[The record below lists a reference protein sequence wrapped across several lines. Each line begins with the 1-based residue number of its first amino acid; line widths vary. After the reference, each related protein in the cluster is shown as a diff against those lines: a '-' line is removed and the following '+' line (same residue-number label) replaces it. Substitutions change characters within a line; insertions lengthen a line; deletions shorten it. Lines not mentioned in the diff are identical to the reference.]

1 MPARDPYEV
10 LGVSADA
17 DDAEI
22 RRAFQKIA
30 RRSHPDVAPAD
41 AASEARFAE
50 AAQAFEVLSDPDLRR
65 RYDASRRRGD
75 EPEWAARWSAAEEVV
90 EAPGGTVRRSTRW
103 VEVRRGR
110 RPPAVRS
117 GRAGERDA
125 GGAVAAKGIRD
136 EGPRSTPGV
145 VGSSDAGAG
154 RPAGAEAGRLERPER
169 RGDARAP
176 AAEAVTPV
184 EAVLDFAEAV
194 RGTTRSFPL
203 QREIGCPE
211 CGGSGEVGGGGG
223 ESWTGEC
230 GRCGGRGALV
240 ELERVR
246 VRLPRAVE
254 DGARLRIPG
263 RGAPL
268 APGRQSDLEIR
279 VRVRPHPYFRREGP
293 DVHADLP
300 VTLAEAVLGADVE
313 VPTIDGPV
321 RVTLPPG
328 TSGGR
333 RFRLRGRGL
342 TPPGGEPGDH
352 YFRVMIVLPERIGEE
367 LRRAVRGGRGPDPR
381 GDLPRK
387 PI

>member
-1 MPARDPYEV
+1 MPARDLYEV
-10 LGVSADA
+10 LDVRPDA
-17 DDAEI
+17 DEAEI

-30 RRSHPDVAPAD
+30 RRCHPDVARVDEEA
-41 AASEARFAE
+41 EARFAE
-50 AAQAFEVLSDPDLRR
+50 AARAFEVLSDPELRR
-65 RYDASRRRGD
+65 RYDAQLGRGA
-75 EPEWAARWSAAEEVV
+75 EPEWTASWSAAEEVV
-90 EAPGGTVRRSTRW
+90 DAAGGTVRRSARW
-103 VEVRRGR
+103 VEVRRGG
-110 RPPAVRS
+110 AGGA
-117 GRAGERDA
+117 GRAARS
-125 GGAVAAKGIRD
+125 GAVAAG
-136 EGPRSTPGV
+136 
-145 VGSSDAGAG
+145 GAG
-154 RPAGAEAGRLERPER
+154 TQIGGRSGEAGGGQP
-169 RGDARAP
+169 DA
-176 AAEAVTPV
+176 AVTRV

-203 QREIGCPE
+203 QREIQCPE

-223 ESWTGEC
+223 EAWTGEC

-246 VRLPRAVE
+246 VRLPRGIE

-268 APGRQSDLEIR
+268 APGRQGDLEIR

-300 VTLAEAVLGADVE
+300 VTLAEAVLGAEVE

-321 RVTLPPG
+321 RVTIPPG

-352 YFRVMIVLPERIGEE
+352 YFRVTIVLPEPIGEE
-367 LRRAVRGGRGPDPR
+367 LRRAVGASRGANPR
-381 GDLPRK
+381 RRLPSGVL
-387 PI
+387 

>member
-1 MPARDPYEV
+1 MTARDLYEV
-10 LGVSADA
+10 LGVAPEADE
-17 DDAEI
+17 AEV

-110 RPPAVRS
+110 RPSAVRS
-117 GRAGERDA
+117 
-125 GGAVAAKGIRD
+125 V
-136 EGPRSTPGV
+136 
-145 VGSSDAGAG
+145 
-154 RPAGAEAGRLERPER
+154 GAEAGRLERAER

-203 QREIGCPE
+203 QREIACPE

-352 YFRVMIVLPERIGEE
+352 YFRVMIVLPERMGEE
-367 LRRAVRGGRGPDPR
+367 LRRAVRGADAPDPR
-381 GDLPRK
+381 GDLPRR
-387 PI
+387 PL

>member
-1 MPARDPYEV
+1 MPAPDLYEL
-10 LGVSADA
+10 LGVPADA
-17 DDAEI
+17 DEAEI

-41 AASEARFAE
+41 GEAAARFAE
-50 AAQAFEVLSDPDLRR
+50 AVRAFEILSDPALRH
-65 RYDASRRRGD
+65 RYDAELGRGD
-75 EPEWAARWSAAEEVV
+75 EPAWTARWSAAEEVV
-90 EAPGGTVRRSTRW
+90 EAPGGSVRRSARW

-110 RPPAVRS
+110 AAGGRRPEAPGPSVGGGASVARPAGARTL
-117 GRAGERDA
+117 AGEASGEDEVAPGGHARAAEA
-125 GGAVAAKGIRD
+125 GGAVTR
-136 EGPRSTPGV
+136 
-145 VGSSDAGAG
+145 
-154 RPAGAEAGRLERPER
+154 
-169 RGDARAP
+169 
-176 AAEAVTPV
+176 V

-194 RGTTRSFPL
+194 RGTTLSFPL
-203 QREIGCPE
+203 QREISCPE

-223 ESWTGEC
+223 EAWTTEC
-230 GRCGGRGALV
+230 ARCGGRGTLV

-246 VRLPRAVE
+246 VRLPRAVD

-268 APGRQSDLEIR
+268 APGRQGDLEIR
-279 VRVRPHPYFRREGP
+279 VRVRPHPYFRRQGS

-300 VTLAEAVLGADVE
+300 VTLAEAVLGAEIE

-321 RVTLPPG
+321 RVSLAPG

-352 YFRVMIVLPERIGEE
+352 YFRVTIVLPERIDDE
-367 LRRAVRGGRGPDPR
+367 LRRRIAEMPAVDPR
-381 GDLPRK
+381 RDLPRR
-387 PI
+387 PL